1 MDERTQRELR
11 ARVGA
16 ASDNV
21 QRAASRN
28 ERARVAL
35 DQATSEMKRSE
46 QLTQQGFIAPTK
58 LETDRLGV
66 RAAERELE
74 AAAAERRIAAHEL
87 EQARAVLDA
96 ALPSREGAAAAQG
109 RASSRSW
116 RRWPAACCACCRRAR
131 RRWRWARR
139 SSNSATSRGTG
150 DRGRAADHRRA
161 RRQAGS
167 RVRIERWGGPVAL
180 EGMVRTVEPGA
191 FTKVSALG
199 VEEQRVRVVID
210 LTSPREQWAAL
221 GDAFRVG
228 VRVVTL
234 ARDDA
239 VQVPTSA
246 VFPLPASV
254 SAVVASAAAASAAS
268 ASSGGASAVAG
279 AATHAAFVVADG
291 RAVLRPLQLG
301 ARNGSAAWVKSGLA
315 PGEQVIVY
323 PGAAVRDG
331 ARVTARKV

>member
-1 MDERTQRELR
+1 
-11 ARVGA
+11 
-16 ASDNV
+16 
-21 QRAASRN
+21 
-28 ERARVAL
+28 
-35 DQATSEMKRSE
+35 
-46 QLTQQGFIAPTK
+46 
-58 LETDRLGV
+58 
-66 RAAERELE
+66 
-74 AAAAERRIAAHEL
+74 
-87 EQARAVLDA
+87 
-96 ALPSREGAAAAQG
+96 
-109 RASSRSW
+109 
-116 RRWPAACCACCRRAR
+116 
-131 RRWRWARR
+131 
-139 SSNSATSRGTG
+139 
-150 DRGRAADHRRA
+150 
-161 RRQAGS
+161 
-167 RVRIERWGGPVAL
+167 
-180 EGMVRTVEPGA
+180 MVRTVEPGA

-246 VFPLPASV
+246 VFPLPAGA